1 MDLGLIQIY
10 AVVLTIIIIALSYIL
25 TKMYRHTKTLHDK
38 INTLNDHYT
47 LGLEKVRKD
56 STNRQRAT
64 LKGQISEVIAPWL
77 LESVDSVK
85 ELNFLGNPIDFI
97 GFKGLDGD
105 GDVEI
110 KLIEVKT
117 GNSRLN
123 KNQRRVKDAVE
134 SKRLSWVEVRI
145 QTEDIRETGVKIEE
159 IASNG
164 G

>member
-85 ELNFLGNPIDFI
+85 N
-97 GFKGLDGD
+97 
-105 GDVEI
+105 
-110 KLIEVKT
+110 
-117 GNSRLN
+117 
-123 KNQRRVKDAVE
+123 
-134 SKRLSWVEVRI
+134 
-145 QTEDIRETGVKIEE
+145 
-159 IASNG
+159 
-164 G
+164 

>member
-1 MDLGLIQIY
+1 M
-10 AVVLTIIIIALSYIL
+10 
-25 TKMYRHTKTLHDK
+25 
-38 INTLNDHYT
+38 
-47 LGLEKVRKD
+47 
-56 STNRQRAT
+56 
-64 LKGQISEVIAPWL
+64 
-77 LESVDSVK
+77 
-85 ELNFLGNPIDFI
+85 
-97 GFKGLDGD
+97 
-105 GDVEI
+105 EI